1 VLGLDWRAAMHPED
15 LRGFDTAWHAAR
27 AGDGEFSLEVR
38 FVTAQAGVV
47 ATHLSA
53 VLLRDPGGTPAGWL
67 ATLVDVSSAHHAR
80 EEMRAAERE
89 LRRQQDDVLALAA
102 LARRASVSD
111 DPVPLLCD
119 GARDVLGART
129 VELLRPGAFGDG
141 LLEPVVHGDEE
152 VGVLRVDFG
161 PEAGERATRVATL
174 VQLVA
179 AELGAA
185 VERRR
190 LLGRLRDLAR
200 TDPLTGLANRRLWE
214 ERMAIEL
221 PRADRY
227 ARPLC
232 IAVLDLDHFKAY
244 NDRHGHHA
252 GDALLHAA
260 AATWQEAL
268 RASDLLARM
277 GGDEFA
283 LLLPDCDLELG
294 RGIVARLLGL
304 TPGADAGVGCSAGV
318 VRWEPGE
325 TGAALLARADA
336 ALYEA
341 KTAGRGG
348 IGVG

>member
-1 VLGLDWRAAMHPED
+1 
-15 LRGFDTAWHAAR
+15 
-27 AGDGEFSLEVR
+27 
-38 FVTAQAGVV
+38 
-47 ATHLSA
+47 
-53 VLLRDPGGTPAGWL
+53 
-67 ATLVDVSSAHHAR
+67 
-80 EEMRAAERE
+80 
-89 LRRQQDDVLALAA
+89 
-102 LARRASVSD
+102 
-111 DPVPLLCD
+111 VPLL
-119 GARDVLGART
+119 
-129 VELLRPGAFGDG
+129 
-141 LLEPVVHGDEE
+141 
-152 VGVLRVDFG
+152 
-161 PEAGERATRVATL
+161 
-174 VQLVA
+174 A

-232 IAVLDLDHFKAY
+232 IGVLDLDHFKAY

-252 GDALLHAA
+252 GDALLHDAA
-260 AATWQEAL
+260 AVWQDAL

-294 RGIVARLLGL
+294 RGIVGRLLAL

-318 VRWEPGE
+318 VRWEPAESG
-325 TGAALLARADA
+325 TSLLARADA